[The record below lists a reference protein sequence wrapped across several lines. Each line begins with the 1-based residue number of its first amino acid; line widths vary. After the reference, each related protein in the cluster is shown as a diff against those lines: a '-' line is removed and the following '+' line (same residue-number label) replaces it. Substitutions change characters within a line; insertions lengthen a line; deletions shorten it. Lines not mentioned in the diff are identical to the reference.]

1 MQRQM
6 FARGGPV
13 RMQQGGLASISSSLQ
28 NANQSL
34 GSAQQQ
40 LQQAIGGGGAMPSPL
55 GGIMGA
61 MAPQRRPMFGDK
73 TMAEVVGNPM

>member
-13 RMQQGGLASISSSLQ
+13 RMQQGGLASISNSLQ
-28 NANQSL
+28 TANQSL
-34 GSAQQQ
+34 GTAQQQ
-40 LQQAIGGGGAMPSPL
+40 LQQAIGGGGGGMPSPL

-61 MAPQRRPMFGDK
+61 MPSQRRPMLGDK
-73 TMAEVVGNPM
+73 TMAEA